1 MENGCGA
8 TRDLDTADLLHA
20 WCCMEGRLLSGGNG
34 ENSRSEGEIWDRA
47 LQARGSWIIAIV
59 ALLYVLHA

>member
-1 MENGCGA
+1 
-8 TRDLDTADLLHA
+8 
-20 WCCMEGRLLSGGNG
+20 MEGRLLSGGNG